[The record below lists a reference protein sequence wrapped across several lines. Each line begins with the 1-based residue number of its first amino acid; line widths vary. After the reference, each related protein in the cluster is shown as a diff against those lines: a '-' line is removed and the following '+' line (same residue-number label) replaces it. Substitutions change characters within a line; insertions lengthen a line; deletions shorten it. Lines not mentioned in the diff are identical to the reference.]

1 MFSWCWHGSKVGRGP
16 LRRHRSQWKGGI
28 VYHKAVIVFDS
39 RTFGIR
45 KDRQIKSLS
54 SIRVRDWSRQIWFM
68 PYNYHIFITIGPAL
82 GFYCNII
89 RSLPTCEQE
98 FFILFFFF
106 DLLLCLWSVDFK
118 LSIKIRLEW
127 LSTSIDRK
135 PIIRAGGTSTRI
147 IKIWTSKP
155 SRF

>member
-106 DLLLCLWSVDFK
+106 WFVTLSVK
-118 LSIKIRLEW
+118 C
-127 LSTSIDRK
+127 
-135 PIIRAGGTSTRI
+135 
-147 IKIWTSKP
+147 
-155 SRF
+155 RFQIVHKNPARMTKHFDWP